1 MLHFEGEGYI
11 YKDNEKINRSRD
23 EIIKSGW
30 KNNANIPKVNEI
42 LKRFHTQELSDIEM
56 LEFII
61 KNNVSDMNLNSPHP
75 KLADFGLV
83 EKDIDKINNIEKIL
97 FVVGVILYIGG
108 AFVFV
113 ELFEDTLFMN
123 FVHKLIVA
131 LYALV
136 CILYLK
142 NNKEYTNNRKMFKSY
157 KRVSSNYKNRYEELQ
172 HVEIE
177 KEKQRIE
184 NERKRQEELRRQE
197 ERRRKEEEL
206 RKQRELRE
214 HKDYW
219 YNLNPYEFEEKIG
232 DLFRD
237 LGYEVTVTKK
247 SGDGGIDAIIQ
258 RGNIIKAVQ
267 CKRYKAKLT
276 EPAVRDL
283 WGAKDYVKLKGR
295 VVKADGAIMV
305 ALSGVTPQAKTF
317 INHFSEYELWTIDT
331 IITKANLVNYNYT
344 KK

>member
-1 MLHFEGEGYI
+1 MLHFDGEGYI
-11 YKDNEKINRSRD
+11 YKNNEKIYRTRD
-23 EIIKSGW
+23 KIIQLGCEK
-30 KNNANIPKVNEI
+30 NANIPKVNDV
-42 LKRFHTQELSDIEM
+42 LRSFHTSELTDIEM
-56 LEFII
+56 LEYII
-61 KNNVSDMNLNSPHP
+61 KDSISDMNLNSPPP
-75 KLADFGLV
+75 KLLDFGLT
-83 EKDIDKINNIEKIL
+83 EKDIDKINSIEKLL
-97 FVVGVILYIGG
+97 FTIGVIIYFGG
-108 AFVFV
+108 AFVFE
-113 ELFEDTLFMN
+113 ELFTDALFMN
-123 FVHKLIVA
+123 IAHKLIVA
-131 LYALV
+131 LYVVICV
-136 CILYLK
+136 CYLK
-142 NNKEYTNNRKMFKSY
+142 SNKKYTINRKMFKNY
-157 KRVSSNYKNRYEELQ
+157 KRVSSIYKNRVRELQ
-172 HVEIE
+172 YIERE

-184 NERKRQEELRRQE
+184 NERRRQEELRRQE
-197 ERRRKEEEL
+197 ERQRKEEEL

-331 IITKANLVNYNYT
+331 IITKANLANYNYT